1 MMSKLFYRAHT
12 GGGTKFD
19 VGHFSRA
26 HVLPWA
32 LLFRARSACSDS
44 QRAFSAPVNRRR
56 RTFSALMLTLLAWS
70 RLSTWPYTSSG
81 QAHLARP
88 AGGAPRGGWGEDELF
103 VPHMTLRRPL
113 PRKLDGYCR
122 YTSNQVTGP
131 LPAVIH
137 VVGLL
142 RAGVPPGV
150 SPIGPRPVVI
160 RRAPERR
167 ETLHRPGK

>member
-1 MMSKLFYRAHT
+1 M
-12 GGGTKFD
+12 
-19 VGHFSRA
+19 
-26 HVLPWA
+26 
-32 LLFRARSACSDS
+32 
-44 QRAFSAPVNRRR
+44 
-56 RTFSALMLTLLAWS
+56 
-70 RLSTWPYTSSG
+70 
-81 QAHLARP
+81 
-88 AGGAPRGGWGEDELF
+88 F